1 MNVFF
6 PIFELL
12 DRYVISLVKFERT
25 KGANQSELEFYQQQV
40 FQIDLSLISYEMQ
53 QLEHIHQTIWDLESQ
68 LKSDKEHELD
78 LEEIGR
84 RAIAIRDWN
93 KKRIAMKNA
102 MADKLGQDRLHEI
115 KQDHL
120 SQ

>member
-6 PIFELL
+6 PVFELL
-12 DRYVISLVKFERT
+12 DRYVISRVKFERT
-25 KGANQSELEFYQQQV
+25 QGANRAELEFYQQQV
-40 FQIDLSLISYEMQ
+40 NRVDLSQISHEMQ

-68 LKSDKEHELD
+68 LKSDKEHELG

-102 MADKLGQDRLHEI
+102 MADKLGQSDLHEI